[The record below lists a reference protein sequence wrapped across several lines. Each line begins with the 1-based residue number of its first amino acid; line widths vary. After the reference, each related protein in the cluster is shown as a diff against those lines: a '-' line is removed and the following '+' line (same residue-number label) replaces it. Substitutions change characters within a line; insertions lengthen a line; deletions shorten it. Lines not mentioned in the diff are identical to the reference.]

1 MFCEK
6 CGAKN
11 EGSAIFCENCGNRLI
26 TEKTA
31 KSENHTAPNLNES
44 PKNTIEKKPMSLK
57 NKIILIAVLVL
68 AVVLVGG
75 YNLGKHLADP
85 KLIVEK
91 YVDNLILKDYNAIYD
106 SMDFEANEFTKKET
120 FINLMKNSEENLKIS
135 NYTVTEE
142 LSEDPQIKT
151 YKVSYFEKEMNDSEA
166 LYVTLV
172 KQAEK
177 KYFIFDNYKVS
188 VKELL
193 AKNFSV
199 TVPEEA
205 TIYIDQT
212 KVNEKYVVKD
222 ENPDTGLKK
231 YVIPSMFEGSY
242 TVKIAMPLCEEKIFE
257 NYCISSTADPIEFD
271 EFYLSEDGTTQIE
284 QFADKFMRELYNSV
298 TNRSTAGLTDYIY
311 PEYKN
316 DFQNWFNESTSNL
329 EPGESPP
336 QYVVNNILCSII
348 DPCYD
353 YKSKKIITY
362 VESDLDMTVFFGGEA
377 QHVDG
382 NGIYHIEFINEN
394 GNFFVRS
401 MY

>member
-1 MFCEK
+1 M
-6 CGAKN
+6 
-11 EGSAIFCENCGNRLI
+11 
-26 TEKTA
+26 
-31 KSENHTAPNLNES
+31 
-44 PKNTIEKKPMSLK
+44 
-57 NKIILIAVLVL
+57 
-68 AVVLVGG
+68 
-75 YNLGKHLADP
+75 GKHLADP